1 MDRILL
7 VANQT
12 LGGDEVT
19 NWLRERIAEDECELH
34 VLVPSSVDPQGWVH
48 DDDSDRE
55 LAEQRLEDALERFG
69 ALGIPVTGEVGDSQ
83 PVAAILDVLR
93 SREVDEI
100 VVSTLPVG
108 VSRWLRLDLVHR
120 IERSVNVPVT
130 HLVAATTPATA
141 R

>member
-1 MDRILL
+1 MQRILL

-12 LGGDEVT
+12 LGGPEVT
-19 NWLRERIAEDECELH
+19 SWLRERIAQDECELH
-34 VLVPSSVDPQGWVH
+34 ILVPSSVDPQGWVH

-55 LAEQRLEDALERFG
+55 LAEQRLEEALVRFG

-93 SREVDEI
+93 SRDFDEI
-100 VVSTLPVG
+100 ALSTLPVG

-120 IERSVNVPVT
+120 VERAVDLPVT
-130 HLVAATTPATA
+130 HLVARKAPATA